1 MAQALTNKKFI
12 EQMDDVIEELGGTPT
27 NLQLTADKEDDM
39 LSNGAFA
46 AKMDEVVEALGGTPA
61 ELTISNDE
69 ADDMVSDHIFQLKM
83 EDVVK
88 NMSGGGGGGSSDL
101 ETATLTIDLS
111 AAPSMASIS
120 SITFPVCDN
129 IDEDHDVAT
138 TNIFYFTQLGGDS
151 YSFTIPLYKGKAY
164 IEDYS
169 NANFT
174 ATETLTPVYQDEDR
188 VGYYLTGNGTLTL
201 TSN

>member
-61 ELTISNDE
+61 ELTISDDE

-88 NMSGGGGGGSSDL
+88 NMSGGGGGGSSDFSTAQVTFVADSFSQDGGNVSNFIYINDTYL
-101 ETATLTIDLS
+101 ETVYETALEGEYT
-111 AAPSMASIS
+111 A
-120 SITFPVCDN
+120 VC
-129 IDEDHDVAT
+129 
-138 TNIFYFTQLGGDS
+138 
-151 YSFTIPLYKGKAY
+151 YKGEGYAFVPTVV
-164 IEDYS
+164 S
-169 NANFT
+169 VSGNATINGNDVT
-174 ATETLTPVYQDEDR
+174 I
-188 VGYYLTGNGTLTL
+188 TGDCTIHYVAEEII
-201 TSN
+201 